1 MMEQTLDVYLAAR
14 EALFRNLSDE
24 AARAWWRSEGYA
36 PPAHPAV
43 PLATVH
49 KARLQWLD
57 ATDTMLA
64 ESRVFLFDHGYAG
77 LHIRTYTSRSRD
89 AERAKHGLP
98 PLSGQPPGQTR
109 APRRA

>member
-1 MMEQTLDVYLAAR
+1 MDEYLAAR
-14 EALFRNLSDE
+14 QALFRNPSDE
-24 AARAWWRSEGYA
+24 GACALWTSEGYG

-57 ATDTMLA
+57 ATDDMLA

-77 LHIRTYTSRSRD
+77 LHIRAYTSRSRD
-89 AERAKHGLP
+89 AERAKRGLP
-98 PLSGQPPGQTR
+98 PLSGQPPGQTH